1 MGRRVT
7 CRHRRIGETFHRCD
21 CAGLVRASELIDEE
35 RAAEVRVARRFC
47 HDRSVA
53 EGVNEARVRDEAG
66 RSPTFEPSEGA
77 AHAGIKSEQLFF
89 AGFRGHADAIWW
101 IEAEDARLHAVHG
114 GQHALDVFRIQR
126 TYVLLRD
133 DDRLLVRW
141 TCEPNGPEVS
151 HHVGNSSGINIE
163 CEDARHGA
171 GKEVGRLDRQIF
183 ERGEMTQRKI
193 HRSTDGS
200 AGREA
205 GRFDRNRASTC
216 HRIDERLRARVPAR
230 EHDQLRSH
238 RLAQRSRSHDHA
250 GAAAMPRSSSDVD
263 AHHRAGL

>member
-1 MGRRVT
+1 MT
-7 CRHRRIGETFHRCD
+7 IDFSCD
-21 CAGLVRASELIDEE
+21 GPVSPT
-35 RAAEVRVARRFC
+35 ARRF
-47 HDRSVA
+47 
-53 EGVNEARVRDEAG
+53 
-66 RSPTFEPSEGA
+66 P
-77 AHAGIKSEQLFF
+77 
-89 AGFRGHADAIWW
+89 
-101 IEAEDARLHAVHG
+101 
-114 GQHALDVFRIQR
+114 
-126 TYVLLRD
+126 
-133 DDRLLVRW
+133 
-141 TCEPNGPEVS
+141 

-230 EHDQLRSH
+230 EHDQLRRD

-263 AHHRAGL
+263 AHHRAARIVSGSRTPHDEDDLGRFGIERRRDSSRRKRFNDRILHDASELERRSLEVPGRADLHREAKTLAFGKPVVRQERRHEIGKERLEAHRVTRIEIP